1 MNYMENDEILK
12 RFDFLDAE
20 RRKDKQLI
28 TELQEQVSSLQEVI
42 NAQKREVKHLSADI
56 KKSSANLVRYD
67 EYDEAISKLQ
77 VDHAKPI
84 AEIEKKI
91 NLLEKTVTAQR
102 KDDQDT
108 VNYRLLE
115 LQNELKA
122 VNEIKKD
129 VQSKIE
135 NDYQINQRI
144 DDLARTLADLRSK
157 DLELEHGI
165 KLVEDSNRM
174 ESKRVSDAAIDLT
187 ALRKKIDEE
196 RTTIDSQREYVRKL
210 EGQIND
216 LVNRE
221 QLRHQEQIAFIEAQ
235 SRHSID
241 RDSFIKDWQE
251 KVSQFQ
257 AIRDS
262 IQSQMVELQQASR
275 SVKKSQTEFEE
286 INARL
291 DRRLNEIAE
300 MNRLMEE
307 RFRQEWIAF
316 KADDQKRWTNYSLSQ
331 EETFREGDRELIKL
345 TERITSVEDTIQ
357 NLLDLV
363 HAINE
368 ETEKRVKGL
377 LTLANENLSSFERS
391 LGKKV

>member
-1 MNYMENDEILK
+1 MENDEILM
-12 RFDFLDAE
+12 RFEFMDAE

-28 TELQEQVSSLQEVI
+28 TNLQEQVSSLQEVI
-42 NAQKREVKHLSADI
+42 TAQKREIKHLSAEI
-56 KKSSANLVRYD
+56 KKSTANLVRFD
-67 EYDEAISKLQ
+67 EYEEAIAKLQ

-91 NLLEKTVTAQR
+91 NLLENTITAQR

-108 VNYRLLE
+108 LNFRLLE

-135 NDYQINQRI
+135 NDFQINQRI
-144 DDLARTLADLRSK
+144 DELARTLADLRLK
-157 DLELEHGI
+157 DSELEHGI
-165 KLVEDSNRM
+165 KLVEDSIRID
-174 ESKRVSDAAIDLT
+174 SKRVSDLTIDLT

-196 RTTIDSQREYVRKL
+196 RTAVDSQREYVRKL
-210 EGQIND
+210 EAQIND

-221 QLRHQEQIAFIEAQ
+221 QLRHQEQIAFIETQ
-235 SRHSID
+235 SRQAID
-241 RDSFIKDWQE
+241 RESFFKDLQE
-251 KVSQFQ
+251 KASQFQ
-257 AIRDS
+257 AIRDA
-262 IQSQMVELQQASR
+262 IQSQMAEVQQASR
-275 SVKKSQTEFEE
+275 SLKKSQTEFEE
-286 INARL
+286 INERL

-307 RFRQEWIAF
+307 RFRQEWLAF
-316 KADDQKRWTNYSLSQ
+316 KADDQKRWTNYSLGQ
-331 EETFREGDRELIKL
+331 EEALRVVDRELNQL
-345 TERITSVEDTIQ
+345 TDRITNVEDTIQ
-357 NLLDLV
+357 NLLDQV
-363 HAINE
+363 HVINE

-391 LGKKV
+391 IGKKG

>member
-1 MNYMENDEILK
+1 MENEEIVK
-12 RFDFLDAE
+12 RFEFLDAE

-28 TELQEQVSSLQEVI
+28 TDLVEQVSSLQEVI
-42 NAQKREVKHLSADI
+42 NTQKREIKHLSSDI
-56 KKSSANLVRYD
+56 KKSTSNLVRYE
-67 EYDEAISKLQ
+67 EYEEAISKLQ
-77 VDHAKPI
+77 VDLAKPV

-91 NLLEKTVTAQR
+91 NTLEKTVTSQR
-102 KDDQDT
+102 KDDQDSF
-108 VNYRLLE
+108 NFRLLE
-115 LQNELKA
+115 LQNELKL

-144 DDLARTLADLRSK
+144 DDLGRSLSDLRSK
-157 DLELEHGI
+157 NAELEHGI
-165 KLVEDSNRM
+165 KLGEDSNRM
-174 ESKRVSDAAIDLT
+174 ESKRVSDMTIDLT

-196 RTTIDSQREYVRKL
+196 RTTIDSHKEYVRKL

-221 QLRHQEQIAFIEAQ
+221 QLRHQEQIAFIENQ
-235 SRHSID
+235 SRQAID
-241 RDSFIKDWQE
+241 RDSFIKDWQQ
-251 KVSQFQ
+251 KVSQFKE
-257 AIRDS
+257 ISDS
-262 IQSQMVELQQASR
+262 IQVQMVELQQSSR
-275 SVKKSQTEFEE
+275 AVKKSQTEFEE
-286 INARL
+286 INERL

-331 EETFREGDRELIKL
+331 EETSRESDRELIKL
-345 TERITSVEDTIQ
+345 TDRMTSVEDTAQ

-363 HAINE
+363 HTINE

-391 LGKKV
+391 IGKKG